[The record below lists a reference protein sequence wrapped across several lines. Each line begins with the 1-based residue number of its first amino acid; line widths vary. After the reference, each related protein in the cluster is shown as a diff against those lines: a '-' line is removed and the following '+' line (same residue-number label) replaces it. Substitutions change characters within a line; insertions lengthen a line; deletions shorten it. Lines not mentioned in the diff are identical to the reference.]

1 MTTYSQKHL
10 QKKSNNQSIKSMN
23 TLLSFLTHLL
33 LNMHK
38 YKKPQHFIKC
48 CFTYAANSTHRN
60 TSPGLF
66 TFHYASVNSSYTQ
79 THPPPPRPR
88 RPDPRALAFFL
99 PWMANSWGW
108 DSCNVKSPGVG
119 TKKEGK
125 CPVLRQHGSNLHWSN
140 SRLSAILSSLICD
153 FSFLLTCYSN

>member
-1 MTTYSQKHL
+1 MTTYSQKRL

-79 THPPPPRPR
+79 THPPPPPTAW
-88 RPDPRALAFFL
+88 PPGISIFLALDGKFL
-99 PWMANSWGW
+99 
-108 DSCNVKSPGVG
+108 GVG
-119 TKKEGK
+119 LLQCKITWGGDEKRGQM
-125 CPVLRQHGSNLHWSN
+125 PRPPSTRQQ
-140 SRLSAILSSLICD
+140 SSLIEQSVKCH
-153 FSFLLTCYSN
+153 FKQFNLWFFVSINVLF